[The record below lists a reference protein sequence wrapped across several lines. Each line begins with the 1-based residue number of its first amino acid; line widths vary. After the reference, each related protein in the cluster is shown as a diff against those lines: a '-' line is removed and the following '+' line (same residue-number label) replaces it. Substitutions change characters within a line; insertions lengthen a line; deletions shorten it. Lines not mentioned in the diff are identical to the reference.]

1 MFLQSLL
8 SGPSPE
14 NGQFL
19 KPRLESSLA
28 QSKET
33 RGRQQMQLQYHSV
46 LKLHFWGLEQSK
58 SMGSTYISQ
67 KMKEITV
74 PLGKKKPKNI

>member
-1 MFLQSLL
+1 MVS
-8 SGPSPE
+8 
-14 NGQFL
+14 L

-74 PLGKKKPKNI
+74 PWGKKNPKNI